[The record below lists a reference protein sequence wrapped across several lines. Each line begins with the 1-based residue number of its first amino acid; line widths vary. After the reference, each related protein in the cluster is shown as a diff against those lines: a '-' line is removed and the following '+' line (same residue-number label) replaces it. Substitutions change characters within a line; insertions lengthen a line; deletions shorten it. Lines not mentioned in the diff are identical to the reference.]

1 MTFEVAFMLAFIVA
15 TLVVFALELFPIEV
29 TAMGMLGVL
38 IVLGFVTPEEA
49 VSGLSNKAVV
59 TIGALFVLSRALVK
73 TGILEFGAYWL
84 SRRVGTNKWLGIS
97 VFLIVT
103 ALVSGFLNNTAVVA
117 VFIPLALGLCSRFE
131 ISPSKVLLPLSYA
144 ALMGGMLSVIGTSTN
159 LLVSALAE
167 NAGEPPIRM
176 FDFVPLSSILLVLG
190 LGYALI
196 LGRHVLPER
205 ASPNSLATN
214 FNLSSYLVEFQISPD
229 SRLIGRSCRDV
240 RLRERYG
247 LTVVAI
253 LRGQA
258 GITEGVGFE
267 PLRAEDI
274 LIVEGNFDDVLRLR
288 NDQRVTLLPGI
299 DVDESDLTPQG
310 HRIGEALVPVT
321 SRLIGK
327 TLKESEFAH
336 QFNALVLAL
345 RRHGETIYSRLADIP
360 LRASDCLLLMTTP
373 DRLAELRHS
382 DNLQVVSELETSLQR
397 ERFWWLPLVLL
408 PIIVLLAV
416 SETVQILESAV
427 LGAVL
432 LLLLGVLKNQEAYRS
447 IEWSVLFLIAAF
459 VPVEDAMVRTGTA
472 DFLAQSI
479 LSLVHSFPPQWH
491 GFVSV
496 SLVYL
501 ITAVMTQ
508 MVSNNAAAIILTPV
522 AFSLASSLSIQ
533 PRPLLFAICFAAS
546 AAFMTPMSYQ
556 TNMMVYG
563 PGAYRFVDYLRFG
576 IPLNV
581 VFWILTTL
589 LIPWIWPLSPC

>member
-1 MTFEVAFMLAFIVA
+1 MTFEVALMLGFIVA

-29 TAMGMLGVL
+29 TAMGMLGLL
-38 IVLGFVTPEEA
+38 ILLGFVTPEEA

-73 TGILEFGAYWL
+73 TGTLEFGAYWL
-84 SRRVGTNKWLGIS
+84 SRRFGKNKWLGIF
-97 VFLIVT
+97 VFLVVT

-117 VFIPLALGLCSRFE
+117 VFIPLALSLCRRFE
-131 ISPSKVLLPLSYA
+131 ISPSKVLLPLSYV

-159 LLVSALAE
+159 LLVSSLAE
-167 NAGEPPIRM
+167 NAGQPPIRM

-190 LGYALI
+190 LAYALI
-196 LGRHVLPER
+196 VGRHVLPER
-205 ASPNSLATN
+205 ASPSSLATN
-214 FNLSSYLVEFQISPD
+214 FNLSSYLVEVQVSPD
-229 SRLIGRSCRDV
+229 SRLIGKSGRDI

-253 LRGQA
+253 LRGQT
-258 GITEGVGFE
+258 GITEGVAFE
-267 PLRAEDI
+267 PLQAEDI
-274 LIVEGNFDDVLRLR
+274 LIMEGNFDDVLRLR

-299 DVDESDLTPQG
+299 DIDERDLTPQG

-336 QFNALVLAL
+336 QFHALVLAL
-345 RRHGETIYSRLADIP
+345 RRHGATIYSRLADIP

-373 DRLAELRHS
+373 ERLVELRYS

-408 PIIVLLAV
+408 PVIVLLAV
-416 SETVQILESAV
+416 SETIQILESAV

-472 DFLAQSI
+472 DFLAQAI

-491 GFVSV
+491 GFVSL

-501 ITAVMTQ
+501 ITVVMTQ

-533 PRPLLFAICFAAS
+533 ARPLLFAICFAAS

-563 PGAYRFVDYLRFG
+563 PGAYRFADYLRFG
-576 IPLNV
+576 LPLNV
-581 VFWILTTL
+581 AFWILTTL
-589 LIPWIWPLSPC
+589 LIPLIWPLSPC